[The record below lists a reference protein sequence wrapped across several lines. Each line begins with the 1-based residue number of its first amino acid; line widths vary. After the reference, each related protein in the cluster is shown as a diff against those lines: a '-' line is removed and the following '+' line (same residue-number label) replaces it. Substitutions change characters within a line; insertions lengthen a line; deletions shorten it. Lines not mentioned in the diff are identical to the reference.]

1 MTPLSP
7 RTVKLVEKI
16 FPRQVKEISI
26 VLMEQCGQNLPFCE
40 KGTPESLERLRFAVL
55 KISEGQL
62 EIFNKAIS
70 IAKQDWRDLLMW
82 AGFGHDV
89 KAHDA
94 WAEQLLGPQ

>member
-16 FPRQVKEISI
+16 FPRQVEEISI

-40 KGTPESLERLRFAVL
+40 NGTPESLERLRFAVL

-62 EIFNKAIS
+62 EIFNKAIA

-82 AGFGHDV
+82 AGLGHDV
-89 KAHDA
+89 KAHEA
-94 WAEQLLGPQ
+94 WAEQLLGSQ